1 MEDPLASVSE
11 CGEPTSSQK
20 EKLRTCPFA
29 RGSEIY
35 PDLSDSLSAS
45 ATPPQ
50 SESTAIQMV
59 SLPDSVSAE
68 NEEFQTPPEQAYSS
82 SQPYL
87 SGSEDLRP
95 PRAAA
100 AFGYQSDSPGDK
112 QAAPDE
118 DGAEH
123 QGIVDLGTDCD
134 DLGFSEPRVTI
145 APEGSDSAN
154 GVREN
159 DFNDSELFKGS
170 KRIRFPEEDLG
181 VDSPTLYVGETEPT
195 AIEIIGDESV
205 NPDGIDLECE
215 EVAREKEK
223 KMVNL
228 DSSVNVVVGYSRAV
242 CENGN
247 SKGIE
252 GTKEELEV
260 VNSIGKAAKEKEKC
274 NDVANEKG
282 KEKCNDVAN
291 EKGKHDVPSAE
302 EKHDS
307 ANTKKCRRELPLS
320 IKGGGNE
327 ETRRRV
333 DAKNLTP
340 FKDIMVGLE
349 ALLGKADDGRKPESL
364 LETAEKCGWV
374 FPKPRWWPP
383 EGFDD

>member
-68 NEEFQTPPEQAYSS
+68 NE
-82 SQPYL
+82 
-87 SGSEDLRP
+87 D
-95 PRAAA
+95 
-100 AFGYQSDSPGDK
+100 
-112 QAAPDE
+112 
-118 DGAEH
+118 
-123 QGIVDLGTDCD
+123 
-134 DLGFSEPRVTI
+134 
-145 APEGSDSAN
+145 AN

-252 GTKEELEV
+252 
-260 VNSIGKAAKEKEKC
+260 
-274 NDVANEKG
+274 
-282 KEKCNDVAN
+282 
-291 EKGKHDVPSAE
+291 E

-307 ANTKKCRRELPLS
+307 ANTKKKCRRELPLS